1 MHGLANQQNFG
12 ASFAAV
18 VLSAAC
24 SNESNQVLSL
34 TSEAD
39 TDESLIAQ
47 TAAEDVPVEQQAAS
61 GTRTAHLFD
70 KETDLL
76 EPGSSEA
83 ESIAKALI
91 ERKVYFGDLHVHTTS
106 FIDAYAFGALAT
118 QLPEMGTM
126 KNAVTNLNGL
136 MLLLIGGLLSA
147 CSDDSGKALSLP
159 ADAHSNERI
168 MAATAITDERLAE
181 QAKDGAWAAQIFES
195 ETELLE
201 RRTTAV
207 SSPQTDSTERKAYFG
222 DLHVH
227 TTYSF
232 DGYAFGT
239 LATPY
244 DAYRFAKGEAIAN
257 PAGFNMQLTRP
268 LDFYAVTDHGM
279 FLGLVKAAADTSTE
293 FSKDPFSEPYHGL
306 NAPENMGDGFF
317 NVLSRLITFSSFLPS
332 AVTEIRSGELNRDK
346 VLGVVRNAWRDSID
360 AADEFYEPGKFTT
373 FAAYEYTSS
382 TSDMG
387 NLHRNVIFEGTEK
400 LPGEP
405 FSRFHSINPED
416 LWQWMDD
423 LREVGVES
431 LAIPHNSNGS
441 NGQMFKLVDWAGDP
455 LDEAYA
461 QQRIRNEPIV
471 EITQIKGTS
480 ETHPMLSSRDEFA
493 AFEIMPYRIATN
505 ALSQVEGSYV
515 REALLN
521 GLVLEQQETTNPYQF
536 GFIGSSDTH
545 SGASQNKESDYV
557 SKLGLLSGTA
567 EQRGSVPQGGL
578 SGELSY
584 QAIRVLNKV
593 QGGVISRLKIDGDI
607 YTGGATPTFGA
618 SGLAAAWA
626 EDNTRESLYSAFRR
640 KEVFATSGP
649 RMQIRFFAG
658 YGFDES
664 MLNDSDGIE
673 QAYSKGVTMGGTL
686 SPNSSNEAPRFIVMA
701 SADTESA
708 PLQRLQI
715 IKGWVDADG
724 TREAVIDV
732 ACAGGAAVNRETN
745 RCPDNGAKVDISD
758 CSINERTGVGQL
770 SALWRDPDFKADQRA
785 FYYARVIENP
795 TCRWS
800 TWDAIRA
807 NVTPRPDLPTTL
819 QERAW
824 SSPIHYVP
832 E

>member
-1 MHGLANQQNFG
+1 
-12 ASFAAV
+12 
-18 VLSAAC
+18 
-24 SNESNQVLSL
+24 
-34 TSEAD
+34 
-39 TDESLIAQ
+39 
-47 TAAEDVPVEQQAAS
+47 
-61 GTRTAHLFD
+61 
-70 KETDLL
+70 
-76 EPGSSEA
+76 
-83 ESIAKALI
+83 
-91 ERKVYFGDLHVHTTS
+91 
-106 FIDAYAFGALAT
+106 
-118 QLPEMGTM
+118 
-126 KNAVTNLNGL
+126 
-136 MLLLIGGLLSA
+136 
-147 CSDDSGKALSLP
+147 
-159 ADAHSNERI
+159 
-168 MAATAITDERLAE
+168 
-181 QAKDGAWAAQIFES
+181 
-195 ETELLE
+195 
-201 RRTTAV
+201 
-207 SSPQTDSTERKAYFG
+207 
-222 DLHVH
+222 
-227 TTYSF
+227 
-232 DGYAFGT
+232 
-239 LATPY
+239 
-244 DAYRFAKGEAIAN
+244 
-257 PAGFNMQLTRP
+257 MQLTRP

-279 FLGLVKAAADTSTE
+279 FLGLVEAAADTSTE

-306 NAPENMGDGFF
+306 NAPENMGVGLFS
-317 NVLSRLITFSSFLPS
+317 VLSRLSTFSTFLPS
-332 AVTEIRSGELNRDK
+332 AVTKIRSGELDRDK

-382 TSDMG
+382 TWDMG

-400 LPGEP
+400 LPREP

-423 LREVGVES
+423 LRKVGVES

-455 LDEAYA
+455 LDDAYA

-521 GLVLEQQETTNPYQF
+521 GLALEQKGMTNPYQF

-545 SGASQNKESDYV
+545 SVASQNKESDYV
-557 SKLGLLSGTA
+557 SKLGLLSSTA
-567 EQRGSVPQGGL
+567 EQRGSVPQRGF
-578 SGELSY
+578 SGEFSY
-584 QAIRVLNKV
+584 QAIRALNKIR
-593 QGGVISRLKIDGDI
+593 GGVSSRIKIDGDI
-607 YTGGATPTFGA
+607 YSAGAGPTFGA

-649 RMQIRFFAG
+649 RLKIRLFAG

-664 MLNDSDGIE
+664 MLNDANGIE
-673 QAYSKGVTMGGTL
+673 QAYAKGVTMGGTL
-686 SPNSSNEAPRFIVMA
+686 LPNGSDDPPGFLVMA

-715 IKGWVDADG
+715 IKGWVDATG
-724 TREAVIDV
+724 THEAVIDV
-732 ACAGGAAVNRETN
+732 ACAGGAAVNPETN

-758 CSINERTGVGQL
+758 CSINEETGVGQL
-770 SALWRDPDFKADQRA
+770 SAFWQDPEFSLDQRA

>member
-1 MHGLANQQNFG
+1 
-12 ASFAAV
+12 
-18 VLSAAC
+18 
-24 SNESNQVLSL
+24 
-34 TSEAD
+34 
-39 TDESLIAQ
+39 
-47 TAAEDVPVEQQAAS
+47 
-61 GTRTAHLFD
+61 
-70 KETDLL
+70 
-76 EPGSSEA
+76 
-83 ESIAKALI
+83 
-91 ERKVYFGDLHVHTTS
+91 
-106 FIDAYAFGALAT
+106 
-118 QLPEMGTM
+118 
-126 KNAVTNLNGL
+126 
-136 MLLLIGGLLSA
+136 
-147 CSDDSGKALSLP
+147 
-159 ADAHSNERI
+159 
-168 MAATAITDERLAE
+168 
-181 QAKDGAWAAQIFES
+181 
-195 ETELLE
+195 
-201 RRTTAV
+201 
-207 SSPQTDSTERKAYFG
+207 
-222 DLHVH
+222 
-227 TTYSF
+227 
-232 DGYAFGT
+232 
-239 LATPY
+239 
-244 DAYRFAKGEAIAN
+244 
-257 PAGFNMQLTRP
+257 
-268 LDFYAVTDHGM
+268 
-279 FLGLVKAAADTSTE
+279 
-293 FSKDPFSEPYHGL
+293 
-306 NAPENMGDGFF
+306 
-317 NVLSRLITFSSFLPS
+317 VLSRLSTFSTFLPS
-332 AVTEIRSGELNRDK
+332 AVTKIRSGELDRDK

-382 TSDMG
+382 TWDMG

-400 LPGEP
+400 LPREP

-423 LREVGVES
+423 LRKVGVES

-455 LDEAYA
+455 LDDAYA

-521 GLVLEQQETTNPYQF
+521 GLALEQKGMTNPYQF

-545 SGASQNKESDYV
+545 SVASQNKESDYV
-557 SKLGLLSGTA
+557 SKLGLLSSTA
-567 EQRGSVPQGGL
+567 EQRGSVPQRGF
-578 SGELSY
+578 SGEFSY
-584 QAIRVLNKV
+584 QAIRALNKIR
-593 QGGVISRLKIDGDI
+593 GGVSSRIKIDGDI
-607 YTGGATPTFGA
+607 YSAGAGPTFGA

-649 RMQIRFFAG
+649 RLKIRLFAG

-664 MLNDSDGIE
+664 MLNDANGIE
-673 QAYSKGVTMGGTL
+673 QAYAKGVTMGGTL
-686 SPNSSNEAPRFIVMA
+686 LPNGSDDPPGFLVMA

-715 IKGWVDADG
+715 IKGWVDATG
-724 TREAVIDV
+724 THEAVIDV
-732 ACAGGAAVNRETN
+732 ACAGGAAVNPETN

-758 CSINERTGVGQL
+758 CSINEETGVGQL
-770 SALWRDPDFKADQRA
+770 SAFWQDPEFSLDQRA